1 MIHQTRR
8 LIATLGWV
16 LLVSACG
23 SAPPIAPAAIQQNNR
38 TSSGGPGGAAGPAAL
53 PATSISAGSV
63 VEGTVDGRDPDCF
76 PAWDASGHCRQYA
89 FTAPSEGT
97 LVALMTFP
105 PPSRGLFDPDLFL
118 VAPDGNWVYAPD
130 KSTDRLATLPVKAG
144 LTYHI
149 VVFGYGPLEQTFT
162 LSVDLQP

>member
-1 MIHQTRR
+1 MIHETRR

-23 SAPPIAPAAIQQNNR
+23 STSPTAPAAIQQNNR

-89 FTAPSEGT
+89 FTAPSDGT
-97 LVALMTFP
+97 LVALLKF
-105 PPSRGLFDPDLFL
+105 SASSARFDPDLFL
-118 VAPDGNWVYAPD
+118 VAPGGEWVYAPD
-130 KSTDRLATLPVKAG
+130 KSADRQTTLPVKAG
-144 LTYHI
+144 LIYHI
-149 VVFGYGPLEQTFT
+149 VVFGYGTVEQTFT

>member
-23 SAPPIAPAAIQQNNR
+23 TASPIAPAAIQQNNR

-89 FTAPSEGT
+89 FTAPSDGT
-97 LVALMTFP
+97 LVALLKF
-105 PPSRGLFDPDLFL
+105 SDSSARFDPDLFL
-118 VAPDGNWVYAPD
+118 VAPGGEWVYAPD
-130 KSTDRLATLPVKAG
+130 KSADRQATLAVKAG
-144 LTYHI
+144 LIYHI
-149 VVFGYGPLEQTFT
+149 VVFGYGTLEQTFT